1 MYLAI
6 NNVAKNTA
14 DEVHLALLAQD
25 GEQWVH
31 YLARYSLEVKRVN
44 EVNSK

>member
-6 NNVAKNTA
+6 NKVAKNTA
-14 DEVHLALLAQD
+14 DKVHLVLAQN
-25 GEQWVH
+25 GEQWVN